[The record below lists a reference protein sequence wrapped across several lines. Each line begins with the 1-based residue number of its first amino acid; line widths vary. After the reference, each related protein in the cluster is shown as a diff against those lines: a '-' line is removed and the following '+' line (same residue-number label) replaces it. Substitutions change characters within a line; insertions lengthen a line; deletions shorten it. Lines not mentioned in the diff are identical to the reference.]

1 MTKEQVKPSLD
12 HIQRLTD
19 DTGLFQHAKFTIP
32 LRSEGYA
39 TDDNAR
45 ALIVA
50 TRYYALN
57 HDEESLRLLDK
68 YLEFILHS
76 HHDDDAVRNLM
87 NFDRTWMANEPAHD
101 AFGRVIWAFGELLAQ
116 PPSEIYVPLAK
127 ERIDTAMPHIEK
139 QYLRGMASSIMGL
152 AGYLKRFPD
161 ANHVRECMRT
171 IAEAIV
177 QRYEEN
183 KQTDWPWFEDIL
195 TYDNAIIPCALFTA
209 AITLNESK
217 FLNVARQTCD
227 FLLTNTFT
235 ADNTESPQVYP
246 GGSNPQHKV
255 GGLPVRGHFSFVGC
269 LGWFPREGTKAQFD
283 QQPIEA
289 AGTILM
295 LNAAYQATKNE
306 KYLSLRQKA
315 FNWFLGEND
324 LGVPLYDFKTKGCS
338 DGLGKEGVSL
348 NQGAE
353 STLSF
358 LLGLLT
364 MCEGCR

>member
-1 MTKEQVKPSLD
+1 MTKEQVKPSLE

-32 LRSEGYA
+32 LRSQGYT

-68 YLEFILHS
+68 YLAFILHS
-76 HHDDDAVRNLM
+76 HNDDDTVRNFM
-87 NFDRTWMANEPAHD
+87 NFDRTWMKNEPAND

-127 ERIDTAMPHIEK
+127 ERIDIAMTHIEK
-139 QYLRGMASSIMGL
+139 QSPRGIVYSILGL
-152 AGYLKRFPD
+152 AGYLKQFPE
-161 ANHVRECMRT
+161 ANNIRQYLRKT
-171 IAEAIV
+171 AEAFV

-183 KQTDWPWFEDIL
+183 KQTDWPWFEDTL

-209 AITLNESK
+209 AIALNESK

-227 FLLTNTFT
+227 FLLANTYTGDPST
-235 ADNTESPQVYP
+235 ALGT
-246 GGSNPQHKV
+246 
-255 GGLPVRGHFSFVGC
+255 GHFSFVGC

-315 FNWFLGEND
+315 FDWFLGEND
-324 LGVPLYDFKTKGCS
+324 LGVPLYDSKTKGCS
-338 DGLGKEGVSL
+338 DGLGAEGVSL

-364 MCEGCR
+364 MGEGYR